1 MILSEGVDVATLSN
15 EQNYAAKIN
24 SYDDLLSK
32 KFKHEVLK
40 PGLVLGHLAKL
51 LQIRS

>member
-1 MILSEGVDVATLSN
+1 MILSEGVNVSTLSN
-15 EQNYAAKIN
+15 EQNYAAKII
-24 SYDDLLSK
+24 SYDDLLSQ
-32 KFKHEVLK
+32 KFKHEVVK